1 MVRLRDSEFLPPIR
15 RAAKTGGKR
24 RKRRKR
30 GNGEKIYKKIRSL
43 RTDKCVCG
51 KASVDS
57 VGSCGGNPYCI
68 LLLCKAKADIKA
80 RRRNRKMQMEQD
92 ALPSVFEKFE
102 NMESL
107 QRRDRQVKALRAHF
121 SKISY
126 DVVRPLNVCTG
137 VSRDGAYCVSCK
149 CIHVEPKHTWSTGNI
164 VQDNIARRH
173 DAKYDS
179 RKQKAIQK
187 QNKLFVRAAKYL
199 RRRRRRREKKL
210 DLPANTL
217 LKDYTDD
224 GGVEIDNDLRHAVYE
239 SLSLQGTDRYSFDAS
254 LGELFK
260 S

>member
-1 MVRLRDSEFLPPIR
+1 
-15 RAAKTGGKR
+15 
-24 RKRRKR
+24 
-30 GNGEKIYKKIRSL
+30 
-43 RTDKCVCG
+43 
-51 KASVDS
+51 
-57 VGSCGGNPYCI
+57 
-68 LLLCKAKADIKA
+68 
-80 RRRNRKMQMEQD
+80 MQLEQD
-92 ALPSVFEKFE
+92 ALPSAFEKFE
-102 NMESL
+102 SMESL

-137 VSRDGAYCVSCK
+137 VCRDGAYCVSCK
-149 CIHVEPKHTWSTGNI
+149 CIHLEPKHTWSTGNI
-164 VQDNIARRH
+164 VEDNISRRH

-179 RKQKAIQK
+179 RKQKAIEK

-224 GGVEIDNDLRHAVYE
+224 GGGEIDRDLRHAVYE
-239 SLSLQGTDRYSFDAS
+239 SLSLSGTNRYSFDAS